1 MQQNRGMQ
9 QRPQV
14 SSAAQAGQAAMH
26 MPPMTRGGNMPQPI
40 TPQPGSAAHPST
52 MAGMPPVQA
61 PITSVPTTNNNLIQ
75 QPIARASGGSANP
88 PGILQSNVPQNMSA
102 VLQGARKAGANSTRP
117 YAEGGALASVSRHV
131 KGPGDGTSDDIP
143 ARLANGEYVM
153 DAQTV
158 SMLGNGDNGSGAK
171 VLDKFR
177 QNIRQHKG
185 SALAKGKMAPDA
197 KKTEQ
202 YLPKGS
208 K

>member
-1 MQQNRGMQ
+1 MR
-9 QRPQV
+9 
-14 SSAAQAGQAAMH
+14 
-26 MPPMTRGGNMPQPI
+26 QPI
-40 TPQPGSAAHPST
+40 SR
-52 MAGMPPVQA
+52 AG
-61 PITSVPTTNNNLIQ
+61 
-75 QPIARASGGSANP
+75 GGSANSTA
-88 PGILQSNVPQNMSA
+88 PGILQSGVPQNMSA

-117 YAEGGALASVSRHV
+117 YAGGGALSAVSRHV

-177 QNIRQHKG
+177 ENVRQHKG
-185 SALAKGKMAPDA
+185 AALAKGKMAPDA

-202 YLPKGS
+202 YLPKGG